1 LAGLTE
7 STELD
12 GPAKLKKSTIEAV
25 EMAETVG
32 PAEFVGSSDTMDV
45 KCAKPEIKLVGT
57 TGIVETVREVK
68 DQAEVAKIRAAAR
81 IADLAFDYITS
92 FIKPGMTEKEIALEL
107 DYFMLRNG
115 AERVSF
121 DTIVASG
128 KNSAVPH
135 ATPSNKKIE
144 PGDFVKLDFGAV
156 VEGYHSDMTRTV
168 VVGKANDRQ
177 KEIYFA
183 VKEAQEK
190 ALSSVKAGLVC
201 EDVDKVARDAVAEK
215 GFGECFV
222 HNLGHGAGLQIHEA
236 PSLGKNC
243 KTVLQ
248 PGMVVTVE
256 PGVYVNGFGGVRIED
271 LVVVTESGC
280 EILSKSTKELLE
292 L

>member
-1 LAGLTE
+1 
-7 STELD
+7 
-12 GPAKLKKSTIEAV
+12 
-25 EMAETVG
+25 
-32 PAEFVGSSDTMDV
+32 
-45 KCAKPEIKLVGT
+45 
-57 TGIVETVREVK
+57 
-68 DQAEVAKIRAAAR
+68 
-81 IADLAFDYITS
+81 
-92 FIKPGMTEKEIALEL
+92 
-107 DYFMLRNG
+107 MLSNG

-128 KNSAVPH
+128 KNSSVPH

-168 VVGKANDRQ
+168 VVGKADDRQ
-177 KEIYFA
+177 KEIYLT

-190 ALSSVKAGLVC
+190 ALLSVKAGLVC
-201 EDVDKVARDAVAEK
+201 EDVDKIARDTVAEK

-222 HNLGHGAGLQIHEA
+222 HNLGHGVGLQIHEA